1 MTDKHL
7 EELQDILKSALEL
20 QSKMNACMC
29 SIMRSGDNGVTLDIY
44 PPHRFTHLRNARDYI
59 TSAIEP
65 IWKEIEA
72 EMKLRKQL

>member
-20 QSKMNACMC
+20 QSKMNACLC
-29 SIMRSGDNGVTLDIY
+29 SIVLSGDDGVTLDVY
-44 PPHRFTHLRNARDYI
+44 PHQFTHLRNAHDYI

-65 IWKEIEA
+65 IWKEVEH
-72 EMKLRKQL
+72 EMKLRNQL

>member
-20 QSKMNACMC
+20 QSKMKTCMC
-29 SIMRSGDNGVTLDIY
+29 SIMSSGDNGVTLDVY
-44 PPHRFTHLRNARDYI
+44 PHQFEHLRKADDYI

-65 IWKEIEA
+65 IWKEVEH